1 VEQRRGV
8 HRLIALQ
15 RLGQVREPDQQ
26 EQDERDGREERV
38 EGERARQER
47 EVVFVGGLEGAADE
61 AGG

>member
-8 HRLIALQ
+8 HCLIAFQ

-26 EQDERDGREERV
+26 EQDERDGREQRV